1 MQEPLSAQPKMSGK
15 IALEISVLKDLCS
28 WESYL
33 TSLNLVN
40 EMGLVYDNT

>member
-33 TSLNLVN
+33 TFFNLVN

>member
-15 IALEISVLKDLCS
+15 IALEISVLKDMCS

-33 TSLNLVN
+33 TSLNLIN
-40 EMGLVYDNT
+40 EMELVYDNT